1 MAQKVHPSIPRYTK
15 VGLRHGFMRMDSSA
29 RSSVLPGSSIMAN
42 IVYGGATEHIVD
54 DESNT
59 RLKGPDGEIRASGRT
74 EHNRD
79 CRQNLVAWDYNRHPL
94 RHHRPLDGKKH
105 YVRCTSL
112 IVSGLM
118 RHVVSSPIARK

>member
-1 MAQKVHPSIPRYTK
+1 
-15 VGLRHGFMRMDSSA
+15 
-29 RSSVLPGSSIMAN
+29 MAN